1 METHK
6 TESKSSTSKMQK
18 KVLIPKLLALYGIL
32 DNKEYE
38 ILILSILSKI
48 YFLHPY
54 LFKNTHRSQMKL
66 IRNPFKRFKKYQR
79 REILSKDLKSL
90 LNEVQDSAMEEI
102 QRKEYFADRP
112 FIDIAYS
119 NDEWHVTQIWGS
131 SIYNYSV
138 YKSKNT
144 WITEQASHSHLFNK
158 SWEESINTSL
168 EHQLNLITSLKL
180 LK

>member
-6 TESKSSTSKMQK
+6 NEPKSSTNKMEK
-18 KVLIPKLLALYGIL
+18 NILIPKLLALYGIL

-38 ILILSILSKI
+38 ILILSVLSKI
-48 YFLHPY
+48 YFLHPS
-54 LFKNTHRSQMKL
+54 LFKNTHHGQMKL

-79 REILSKDLKSL
+79 RETLSKDLKSL
-90 LNEVQDSAMEEI
+90 LNEVQDSALEEI

-112 FIDIAYS
+112 FIDIAYR
-119 NDEWHVTQIWGS
+119 NDEWHVTQIWAT

-138 YKSKNT
+138 YKSKST
-144 WITEQASHSHLFNK
+144 WITEQASHSHLYNR
-158 SWEESINTSL
+158 SWEESIKTSL
-168 EHQLNLITSLKL
+168 EYQLNLITSLKL